1 MDDKEDKIT
10 ENHLWFKVI
19 NLWLEKK
26 YKKVLIKHSIDEP
39 THEQFVIMRGLSMR
53 GKPHTCVFEN
63 KDGGLLPYFDPH
75 PTHQY
80 LERHH
85 YYYTIE
91 NIWKASL

>member
-1 MDDKEDKIT
+1 
-10 ENHLWFKVI
+10 
-19 NLWLEKK
+19 
-26 YKKVLIKHSIDEP
+26 
-39 THEQFVIMRGLSMR
+39 MR

-91 NIWKASL
+91 NIWKVSL